1 LPDAI
6 ISIKELNKKLNTPN
20 DNQITKNK
28 RIILS
33 VGRLTR
39 QKNFS
44 YLIREFSDF
53 LKINNEFILII
64 LGEGEEREKL
74 TLLINE
80 KKLAN
85 KVFLLGF
92 TENVYSFMKKSEI
105 FILSSLW
112 EEVGFAMVE
121 ASMCNTYIISSDC
134 PNGPKEFLNNGD
146 NGILFK
152 NNVYKSILESLITY
166 CKLENKK
173 IFLDKVQLKKNAR
186 KYTIFKHYLELHKIL
201 KV

>member
-1 LPDAI
+1 MITCPTLDLKKELKNQNIFKHNKLCYLPDAI
-6 ISIKELNKKLNTPN
+6 ISIKELNEKMNTPN
-20 DNQITKNK
+20 DYQIVKNN

-44 YLIREFSDF
+44 YLIKEFSSF
-53 LKINNEFILII
+53 LKINDEFVLII

-80 KKLAN
+80 EKLEN

-92 TENVYSFMKKSEI
+92 TENVYSYMKKSEI

-152 NNVYKSILESLITY
+152 NNFYKG
-166 CKLENKK
+166 
-173 IFLDKVQLKKNAR
+173 
-186 KYTIFKHYLELHKIL
+186 IL

>member
-1 LPDAI
+1 MLK
-6 ISIKELNKKLNTPN
+6 IKG
-20 DNQITKNK
+20 
-28 RIILS
+28 ILS
-33 VGRLTR
+33 VGHLAR

-44 YLIREFSDF
+44 YLIKEFSSF
-53 LKINNEFILII
+53 LKINNEFVLII

-80 KKLAN
+80 KKLEN
-85 KVFLLGF
+85 KFFLLGF
-92 TENVYSFMKKSEI
+92 TENVYSYMKKSEI

-152 NNVYKSILESLITY
+152 NNVYKGILKSLITY
-166 CKLENKK
+166 CNLEKKK
-173 IFLDKVQLKKNAR
+173 IFLDKVELKKNAR

-201 KV
+201 TIY